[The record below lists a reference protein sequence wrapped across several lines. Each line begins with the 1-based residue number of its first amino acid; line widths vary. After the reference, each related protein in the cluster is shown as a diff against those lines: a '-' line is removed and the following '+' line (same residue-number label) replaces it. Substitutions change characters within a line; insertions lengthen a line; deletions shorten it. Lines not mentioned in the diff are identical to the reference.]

1 MYNSQPV
8 RHLAQALAVNSQ
20 YIPGPYDP
28 FNGYHH
34 LPGIADP
41 STSSWN
47 SVYAP
52 REEFPFGYGTG
63 SSAGQVSLSSVEL
76 SGTPTAAG
84 GGSFPSYDLVP
95 DQDPFTFKRRP
106 QETIR
111 PTATGGMIL
120 EPCPYWEDIK
130 DRLKLLYLKLI
141 L

>member
-28 FNGYHH
+28 FSGYHH

-41 STSSWN
+41 SASAWN

-52 REEFPFGYGTG
+52 REEFSFGYGTG
-63 SSAGQVSLSSVEL
+63 SSPSAGQVSFSSAEL
-76 SGTPTAAG
+76 NGTPTAAG
-84 GGSFPSYDLVP
+84 GGSFPTYDLS
-95 DQDPFTFKRRP
+95 DQDPFIFKRRP

-111 PTATGGMIL
+111 PTPSGEIIL
-120 EPCPYWEDIK
+120 GPYLECG
-130 DRLKLLYLKLI
+130 
-141 L
+141 